1 MSRTR
6 ASRRRRRRTCP
17 ARRLFTRPRPR
28 PAATI
33 AHSLEDLM
41 RMSRLTMLIGAAVA
55 LTVSLPAAQQPA
67 TSSTAPAAPPAA
79 SNPRTDQFKRDVGM
93 EVDAMGENI
102 QKMNDMVFSFAEPG
116 FQEFETSKY
125 LTTILK
131 QNGFTIQEGVAGIPT
146 AWTATW
152 GSGKPVIALGS
163 DIDDIPQASQK
174 PGVAWHE
181 PIIEGAPGHGEG
193 HNSGMPLQIAA
204 ALGVKK
210 VMEQQHLQG
219 TLMLWPGVAE
229 ELLGTK
235 AYYVRAGIF
244 KNVDICIFA
253 HVGAN
258 MNVGWGDSGGN
269 GMVSVQYEFKGESA
283 HAAGAPW
290 RGKSALDAVELM
302 DIGWN
307 FRREHLRLQQRSH
320 YVIPNG
326 GDQPNVVPPNA
337 SVWYYFRETSY
348 DEVKKLWEIGN
359 TMAKA
364 ATMMTDTEVSM
375 RVLGSAWPG
384 HFNKTVAETMHANI
398 EKVGL
403 PTWSDADQALAKAVQ
418 REMKVPET
426 GLATKINPMR
436 GREVIPDEEKRGGGS
451 DDIGDISW
459 NVPTVTLNYPSNI
472 QAGPGH
478 NWANAISMAT
488 PIAHKGV
495 QYGAKVVA
503 LTVIDLLTR
512 PQLVTQ
518 AWDYFNKVQTKD
530 KKYVSFLRSDDK
542 PAIWLNKE
550 RMEKYRPEMKKYYY
564 DPTKYKNYL
573 EQLGIK
579 YPTTEKPAG
588 KN

>member
-1 MSRTR
+1 MR
-6 ASRRRRRRTCP
+6 ASRLLLI
-17 ARRLFTRPRPR
+17 AFT
-28 PAATI
+28 AAI
-33 AHSLEDLM
+33 
-41 RMSRLTMLIGAAVA
+41 
-55 LTVSLPAAQQPA
+55 TVSLAAAPQPPAAA
-67 TSSTAPAAPPAA
+67 TAQAAPP
-79 SNPRTDQFKRDVGM
+79 STSSGQVNPKLDQYKRDVGL
-93 EVDAMGENI
+93 EVDAMQENI
-102 QKMNDMVFSFAEPG
+102 QKWNDTVFSFAEPG

-125 LTTILK
+125 LTGILK
-131 QNGFTIQEGVAGIPT
+131 QNGFLIQENLAGIPT

-152 GSGKPVIALGS
+152 GTGKPVIALGS

-210 VMEQQHLQG
+210 IMEQQHLQG
-219 TLMLWPGVAE
+219 TLKLWPGVAE

-235 AYYVRAGIF
+235 AYYVRAGAF
-244 KNVDICIFA
+244 KDVDICIFA

-258 MNVGWGDSGGN
+258 MQVSWGDSGGN
-269 GMVSVQYEFKGESA
+269 GMVSVEYTFKGESA

-290 RGKSALDAVELM
+290 RGRSALDAVELM

-348 DEVKKLWEIGN
+348 DEIKKLWDIGN

-364 ATMMTDTEVSM
+364 AAMMTDTEYTM

-384 HFNKTVAETMHANI
+384 HFNKTVAETMYANI
-398 EKVGL
+398 ERVGL
-403 PTWSDADQALAKAVQ
+403 PQWSEADIALAKALQ
-418 REMKVPET
+418 HELKVPEV
-426 GLATKINPMR
+426 GLATKLNPLR
-436 GREVIPDEEKRGGGS
+436 GREVIPDDEKRGGGS

-459 NVPTVTLNYPSNI
+459 NVPTVTLNYPSNM

-488 PIAHKGV
+488 PIAHKGI
-495 QYGAKVVA
+495 QYGAKVMA
-503 LTVIDLLTR
+503 LTILDLLTR
-512 PQLVTQ
+512 SELVAQ
-518 AWDYFNKVQTKD
+518 AWDYFNNVQTKN
-530 KKYVSFLRSDDK
+530 KKYVPLIRPEDK
-542 PAIWLNKE
+542 PAIWLNE
-550 RMEKYRPEMKKYYY
+550 QTMAKYRAEMKKYYY
-564 DPTKYKNYL
+564 DPTKYKSYL
-573 EQLGIK
+573 EQLGIR
-579 YPTTEKPAG
+579 YPTVRAG
-588 KN
+588 TSQER